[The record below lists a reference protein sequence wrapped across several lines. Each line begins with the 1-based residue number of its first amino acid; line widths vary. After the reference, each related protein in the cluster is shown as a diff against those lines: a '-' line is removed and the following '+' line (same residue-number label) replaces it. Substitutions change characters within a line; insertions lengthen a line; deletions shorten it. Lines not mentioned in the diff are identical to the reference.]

1 MIRGAIFDMDGVLL
15 DSMPVWDTIG
25 EQYLRMQGKK
35 PRPGLQEILFTK
47 SMMES
52 AAYIREEYQVDK
64 TEHQILEEIIQ
75 LIYGWYKDTIPLKRG
90 VRIFLQ
96 YLKDRNIPMTIAT
109 SSDKK
114 LAVAGLTSNG
124 ILEFFEN
131 IITCREVGVGKESPL
146 VYEEAS
152 RYMGTC
158 KQETW
163 VFEDSLHGIR
173 TAKQAGFYT
182 VGIYDKASHNMQQKI
197 QKEASFYLESFEQ
210 MQVLVEYWE
219 GEKR

>member
-25 EQYLRMQGKK
+25 EQYLLMQGKK

-52 AAYIREEYQVDK
+52 AAYIREEYQLDK
-64 TEHQILEEIIQ
+64 LEHQILEEIIQ
-75 LIYGWYKDTIPLKRG
+75 LIYGQYKDTIPLKKG
-90 VRIFLQ
+90 VREFLQ
-96 YLKDRNIPMTIAT
+96 YLKNRNIPMTIAT

-114 LAVAGLTSNG
+114 LAIAGLEHND
-124 ILEFFEN
+124 ILGYFEH

-152 RYMGTC
+152 RHMGTC

-173 TAKQAGFYT
+173 TAKKAGFYT
-182 VGIYDKASHNMQQKI
+182 VGIYDKASQKMQKEI
-197 QKEASFYLESFEQ
+197 QKEATIYLESFEQ
-210 MQVLVEYWE
+210 MQILADYWE
-219 GEKR
+219 GE